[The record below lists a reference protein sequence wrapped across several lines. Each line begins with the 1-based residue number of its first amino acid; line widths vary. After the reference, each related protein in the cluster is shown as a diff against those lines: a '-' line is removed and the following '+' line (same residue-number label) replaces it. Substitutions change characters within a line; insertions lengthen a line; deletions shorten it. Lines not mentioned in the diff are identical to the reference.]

1 MSGESCSVGAM
12 SAADIIPNL
21 QAYVD
26 KALVKHNIPA
36 ISLAVWKDGTL
47 YEAAAG
53 CLNIN
58 TGLPN
63 TTDTLF
69 QIGSITKVMTTSL
82 IMQLVDEG
90 LVDLDAPVKQYVRD
104 FMIADPQATRSIT
117 VRQLVNHTNGM
128 AGDFFPDDRGHE
140 GNLIARFVDRCN
152 LLPLVHPPGQ
162 MYSYSNSAFAIAGR
176 LIEVMRGMTWY
187 QAMDEYL
194 FTPLG
199 MKHAL
204 ADPKDMIRF
213 SMAAGHVYDGADSE
227 RWALPDNPYLSLGQA
242 AVGSTPAMKAEN
254 LIRFARA
261 HMEGGKNQQGEQWL
275 SPESVTAMQSAQI
288 EVPRGSQVAR
298 KYAGLGWGFSE
309 YVNHD
314 QLKVVG
320 HGGGTQG
327 YLSMLQMIPEQ
338 NAAFAILTNGFRPS
352 AIEGLTGDLL
362 SAMAAVE
369 LTQPEPV
376 SNKALDQL
384 AMVIGTYESFD
395 TVITVKQQG
404 KQLMANIV
412 YKIDPLPPLDLELR
426 HMQDADLG
434 PLTFAPY
441 NSEGRRVPSIVFLE
455 NNAQGIPQYV
465 FNGGRQNRRTV

>member
-1 MSGESCSVGAM
+1 M
-12 SAADIIPNL
+12 SAGLIANL
-21 QAYVD
+21 QSYAD
-26 KALVKHNIPA
+26 QALVKHSIPA
-36 ISLAVWKDGTL
+36 ISLAVWKDGAL
-47 YEAAAG
+47 HKAAAG
-53 CLNIN
+53 SLNIN
-58 TGLPN
+58 NGLPN
-63 TTDTLF
+63 TTDTIF

-104 FMIADPQATRSIT
+104 FAIADPEASGAIT

-128 AGDFFPDDRGHE
+128 AGDYFPDDRGHE
-140 GNLIARFVDRCN
+140 GNLIARYVDRCN
-152 LLPLVHPPGQ
+152 LLPLIHPPGQ

-176 LIEVMRGMTWY
+176 LVEVMRGMTWY
-187 QAMDEYL
+187 QAMNEYL

-199 MKHAL
+199 MHHAL

-213 SMAAGHVYDGADSE
+213 SMAAGHIYKDGNSE
-227 RWALPDNPYLSLGQA
+227 QWALPDNPYLSLGQA
-242 AVGSTPAMKAEN
+242 AVGATPAMNAEN

-275 SPESVTAMQSAQI
+275 SADAVAAMQSAQI

-309 YVNHD
+309 YVNHSS
-314 QLKVVG
+314 LKVVG

-338 NAAFAILTNGFRPS
+338 NAAFAILINGFRPS

-362 SAMAAVE
+362 SAVAGID
-369 LTQPEPV
+369 LQQPEPV
-376 SNKALDQL
+376 SNQSPEQL
-384 AMVIGTYESFD
+384 AVVTGIYESFD

-404 KQLMANIV
+404 EQLMANIV

-426 HMQDADLG
+426 HMQDDDLG

-455 NNAQGIPQYV
+455 NDAQGVPQYV
-465 FNGGRQNRRTV
+465 FNGGRQNRRIA

>member
-1 MSGESCSVGAM
+1 M
-12 SAADIIPNL
+12 SAGLIPNL
-21 QAYVD
+21 QTYAD
-26 KALVKHNIPA
+26 HALVKHNIPA

-47 YEAAAG
+47 HKAAAG
-53 CLNIN
+53 CLNITN
-58 TGLPN
+58 GLPN
-63 TTDTLF
+63 TTDTIF

-104 FMIADPQATRSIT
+104 FAIADPEASGAIT

-128 AGDFFPDDRGHE
+128 AGDYFPDDRGHE
-140 GNLIARFVDRCN
+140 GNLIARYVDRCN
-152 LLPLVHPPGQ
+152 LLPLIHPPGQ

-176 LIEVMRGMTWY
+176 LVEVMRGMTWY
-187 QAMDEYL
+187 QAMNEYL

-199 MKHAL
+199 MHHAL

-213 SMAAGHVYDGADSE
+213 SMAAGHIYKDGNSE
-227 RWALPDNPYLSLGQA
+227 QWALPDNPYLSLGQA
-242 AVGSTPAMKAEN
+242 AVGATPAMNAEN

-275 SPESVTAMQSAQI
+275 SADAVAAMQSAQI

-309 YVNHD
+309 YVNHSS
-314 QLKVVG
+314 LKVVG

-338 NAAFAILTNGFRPS
+338 NAAFAILINGFRPS

-362 SAMAAVE
+362 SAVAGID
-369 LTQPEPV
+369 LQQPEPV
-376 SNKALDQL
+376 SNQSPEQL
-384 AMVIGTYESFD
+384 AVVTGIYESFD

-404 KQLMANIV
+404 EQLMANIV

-426 HMQDADLG
+426 HMQDDDLG

-455 NNAQGIPQYV
+455 NDAQGVPQYV
-465 FNGGRQNRRTV
+465 FNGGRQNRRIA